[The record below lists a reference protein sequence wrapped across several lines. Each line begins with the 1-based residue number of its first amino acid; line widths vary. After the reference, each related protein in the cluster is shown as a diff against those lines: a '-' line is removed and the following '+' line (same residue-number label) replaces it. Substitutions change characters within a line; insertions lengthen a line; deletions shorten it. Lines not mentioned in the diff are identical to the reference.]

1 MFKRVFD
8 RGATFVSSLRSLLP
22 VLAAA
27 LVLWLPGLCLPGQSA
42 MAQDRVQMKDGRV
55 IEGKIEQEID
65 GNIWLTWK
73 IGAIEQREFL
83 RAGDIEKI
91 ERGAVSSPEAK
102 PTGGAKPESKAR
114 VSTADRSKRAAV
126 ITLGEGGS
134 KDMVGMYMTAEALRR
149 AIPLLE
155 EENIGIVVF
164 HINSGGGM
172 LLEIQKLSDIIHNE
186 YKPRFRVAAWIESAI
201 SAAAMTSHCIE
212 DIYFRPEGN
221 YGACTGWFG
230 ALQAV
235 KDREL
240 EEVLYM
246 MEKISAR
253 GQKDPQIM
261 RSMQIMEP
269 LSCSIDSNG
278 DVRWFNSLDG
288 DHIVNPEGRIL
299 TFNAVD
305 AERFKFSKGTA
316 SNLDELAKAMG
327 LTEVEWVGEWR
338 KGYLWPICK
347 AEQLQMDYRAKV
359 HTDEVNTNQYI
370 DSYQN
375 AIGAAQAEQ
384 DRQRRGAMVSRARD
398 ALKKIVRMVE
408 NNPNFALTIIGIDPA
423 KFKEWVAEQ
432 EEMLRNLMR

>member
-1 MFKRVFD
+1 MLKKVID
-8 RGATFVSSLRSLLP
+8 RGAAMLSLLP
-22 VLAAA
+22 VLLAA
-27 LVLWLPGLCLPGQSA
+27 LVLSIPGLGA
-42 MAQDRVQMKDGRV
+42 MAQDKVHMKDGRV

-65 GNIWLTWK
+65 GNVWLTWK
-73 IGAIEQREFL
+73 IGAIAQREFL

-91 ERGAVSSPEAK
+91 ERDAAPAPEAK
-102 PTGGAKPESKAR
+102 PVAGSKPESKAR
-114 VSTADRSKRAAV
+114 TSTTDRSKRAAI

-134 KDMVGMYMTAEALRR
+134 KDMVGMYMTAEALKR

-164 HINSGGGM
+164 HVNSGGGM

-253 GQKDPQIM
+253 GGYDPQIM

-278 DVRWFNSLDG
+278 DVKWFNSLDG
-288 DHIVNPEGRIL
+288 ERIVNPEGRIL
-299 TFNAVD
+299 TFNSVE
-305 AERFKFSKGTA
+305 AEKYGFSRGTA

-338 KGYLWPICK
+338 EGYIWPICK

-359 HTDEVNTNQYI
+359 YTDEVNTNQYV

-375 AIGAAQAEQ
+375 AIGAAQSEQ
-384 DRQRRGAMVSRARD
+384 DRQRRGAMVARARD
-398 ALKKIVRMVE
+398 ALRRIVRMVE

-423 KFKEWVAEQ
+423 KFREWVDEQ
-432 EEMLRNLMR
+432 EEMLRDLMK